1 MLVYQCARMADNC
14 GECLALEPR
23 FNCGWCE
30 SSGRCE
36 VKDEC
41 AAPPW
46 LDRSKPCPNPRVGA
60 SPAPPR
66 TQSRALVRFCQ
77 LRLSSHQ
84 GQVVW
89 NRALLNHQLIELA
102 ETTGVEKN

>member
-1 MLVYQCARMADNC
+1 MSRAKPFLRVLIHPSSSVSAVLVYQCARMADNC

-46 LDRSKPCPNPRVGA
+46 LDRSQPCPNPQV
-60 SPAPPR
+60 SITPAR
-66 TQSRALVRFCQ
+66 RQ
-77 LRLSSHQ
+77 LCPGHC
-84 GQVVW
+84 GP
-89 NRALLNHQLIELA
+89 
-102 ETTGVEKN
+102 